1 MGLNER
7 LKDLAESRAE
17 TSCTSIVRKHIDAIE
32 QAINNRVTIQS
43 LVDAINKEFD
53 TNISVGSFKTALARY
68 RKARKEMLADNTNSQ
83 DKVEAT
89 NAVEQQTTAQITAP
103 QQKSKRFDWAAAKRD
118 APKTLE

>member
-83 DKVEAT
+83 DK
-89 NAVEQQTTAQITAP
+89 TAQITAP